1 MKKPEAIGY
10 ILNVFE
16 RNVEPD
22 RGLGSEKLGQ
32 ARRWH

>member
-10 ILNVFE
+10 IPKVFD

-22 RGLGSEKLGQ
+22 RGLGYEKLGQ